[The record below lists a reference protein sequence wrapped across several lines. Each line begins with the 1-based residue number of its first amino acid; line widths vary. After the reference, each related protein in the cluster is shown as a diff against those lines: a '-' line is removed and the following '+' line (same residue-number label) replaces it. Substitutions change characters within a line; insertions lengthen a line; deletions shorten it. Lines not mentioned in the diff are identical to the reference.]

1 MISDFPFKG
10 CIYSWDEWKT
20 IPEEPGVY
28 AIFFK
33 SPDLVPS
40 EYSELKKIVIN
51 ANGLI
56 YVGIP
61 TSGTVRDRLKNHRGN
76 SSSVSAFRRN
86 LAALLIKQMSMV
98 PYQVKGKTTYHF
110 PNSDEK
116 KLTDWIVSNTYF
128 RAIMCDRDLALTLEK
143 RLIGKY
149 SPLLN
154 KKDNPECSL
163 LLKELIKHYKANA
176 KQNGMR
182 PKM

>member
-110 PNSDEK
+110 SYSDEK

-128 RAIMCDRDLALTLEK
+128 RAIMCDHATAARYERK
-143 RLIGKY
+143 LISEHCPILNNKCNPEF
-149 SPLLN
+149 SPLL
-154 KKDNPECSL
+154 E
-163 LLKELIKHYKANA
+163 ELIEQCKAIA
-176 KQNGMR
+176 KPNDLR